1 MRSLPLTLGARLLPV
16 AVLAAAGVAMTTT
29 PDSEARPK
37 PSAHSPRPSTSAP
50 SAPSSGAPVDGSS
63 GAPVDGQGD
72 DTAAARYP
80 KPPAK
85 PCATLPAGTVKDLVP
100 GAPAAGTVLTT
111 SDATRRS
118 GCSWHALSGFDYR
131 WLDITYDVS
140 AAAATRARSE
150 QGDGP
155 STSVPGLGDQGSVS
169 LNVTTDD
176 KQRIRE
182 AVVVARRANAVVT
195 VTYNGGDFET
205 QEAAGTDEIRQG
217 ALTAAKKAL
226 SALDG

>member
-29 PDSEARPK
+29 ADSDAHPK
-37 PSAHSPRPSTSAP
+37 PSAASPRPSASAP
-50 SAPSSGAPVDGSS
+50 SAPSSGS
-63 GAPVDGQGD
+63 PVDGQGD
-72 DTAAARYP
+72 GTAAPRYSE
-80 KPPAK
+80 PPAE

-100 GAPAAGTVLTT
+100 GAAAAGTELRT

-140 AAAATRARSE
+140 ASAAARARSE
-150 QGDGP
+150 QGGVP
-155 STSVPGLGDQGSVS
+155 GTAVPGLGDQASVS

-176 KQRIRE
+176 QQRIRE
-182 AVVVARRANAVVT
+182 AIVVARLANAVVT

-205 QEAAGTDEIRQG
+205 QEAAGADGIRQG
-217 ALTAAKKAL
+217 AITAAKKAL